1 MQGRC
6 RKRKWLPDNSLK
18 EIPAMTALVQAGRAL
33 WQSRGLLW
41 VMTRRE
47 IAARHAGTAAGV
59 LWSYVQPLLTV
70 AAFYLVFD
78 VVFAMRMAGAEGQG
92 LRSHG
97 AGMFLIVGMLPWM
110 AFSDALSRGMHS
122 LIEAGSMLQ
131 KNPLPPVLFPMRSV
145 LASSLVFGPLMV
157 GVSLLYV
164 LGYGAGR
171 TALAL
176 PALWLGQ
183 LLLSALLAYALA
195 ILAAALRDVT
205 QVVAFVLS
213 VGVYLSPIL
222 FPVTLFPEGWR
233 WLLWLNP
240 MTALVVGYQSVLLYG
255 QWPPLVVWLV
265 VGAWL
270 ALAAGVLSVL
280 VRRSRDQ
287 LVDWL

>member
-1 MQGRC
+1 
-6 RKRKWLPDNSLK
+6 
-18 EIPAMTALVQAGRAL
+18 
-33 WQSRGLLW
+33 
-41 VMTRRE
+41 
-47 IAARHAGTAAGV
+47 
-59 LWSYVQPLLTV
+59 
-70 AAFYLVFD
+70 
-78 VVFAMRMAGAEGQG
+78 
-92 LRSHG
+92 
-97 AGMFLIVGMLPWM
+97 
-110 AFSDALSRGMHS
+110 MHS

-145 LASSLVFGPLMV
+145 LASGLVFGPLMV
-157 GVSLLYV
+157 AVALLYV
-164 LGYGAGR
+164 LAYGAGR

-176 PALWLGQ
+176 PVLWLGQ

-205 QVVAFVLS
+205 QLVAFVLS

-240 MTALVVGYQSVLLYG
+240 MTAYVVGYQSVLLYG
-255 QWPPLVVWLV
+255 QWPAAMVWLV
-265 VGAWL
+265 AGSWL
-270 ALAAGVLSVL
+270 ALVAVVLSVL